1 VEPLVEK
8 LVDMGADVNACNSF
22 GYSCILEAC
31 HRGYI
36 VVAKTLLKG
45 GVDLAYIPNEE
56 QAGNSPFAS
65 APCQSALAEA
75 ARSGFFKVV
84 QVGTPLLLRTHSFFV
99 CTANSDRY
107 GHRNTQTLLDA
118 GAPKDLPNRL
128 GWTALHE
135 ACFYNR
141 IETVKTLLLGGCN
154 ATLRTRLGALP
165 YHLACIPEIKN
176 MLESMG
182 GPGAVPSPGDT
193 IDMLQI
199 LTELTMPSEFNI
211 GTQHNFSLFLV
222 VSL

>member
-84 QVGTPLLLRTHSFFV
+84 QVGALLLLHMHSKLRSIWTSCHTDPAGRRGPERPAKSSWLDSAARGV
-99 CTANSDRY
+99 
-107 GHRNTQTLLDA
+107 LLQ
-118 GAPKDLPNRL
+118 P
-128 GWTALHE
+128 H
-135 ACFYNR
+135 
-141 IETVKTLLLGGCN
+141 
-154 ATLRTRLGALP
+154 
-165 YHLACIPEIKN
+165 
-176 MLESMG
+176 
-182 GPGAVPSPGDT
+182 
-193 IDMLQI
+193 
-199 LTELTMPSEFNI
+199 
-211 GTQHNFSLFLV
+211 
-222 VSL
+222 